1 MKGIEIFINTCLAY
15 STITTFNGFVSELI
29 HQLAKSDHNVCISI
43 LPIGIL
49 TFIIGS
55 IACNNIYRIIKG
67 E

>member
-1 MKGIEIFINTCLAY
+1 MKSIGIFINACLAY
-15 STITTFNGFVSELI
+15 ATISTFNGFTRELI
-29 HQLAKSDHNVCISI
+29 HQLANSNYSASIEI

-49 TFIIGS
+49 SFIIGS